1 MPLKE
6 GSPRGESSIR
16 GTSNPRSSIR
26 GSWKIGEFDGIG
38 VYVHATFLIL
48 LAWVLWVYWNSSHS
62 VYGTVSGVL
71 FTLALFACV
80 VLHEFGHALTAR
92 RYGIRTVDITLL
104 PIGGVSRLQRIPDQP
119 KQEFYVALMG
129 PVVSIGIAFLLFL
142 VLRLTG
148 GSVSMESLSS
158 WTAASFLARLVI
170 ANAGLAVFNLLPAFP
185 MDGGRIFRALLA
197 RFLGPQ
203 KATRIAAGVGHGIAI
218 LFGLWGLLTNP
229 FLILIA
235 FFIWM
240 GATQEAAMVEIKS
253 VLDGISAR
261 DIMLTDF
268 AVLSSE
274 DPLQRAVELAL
285 HGRQRDFPIVEKG
298 RLVGMLTNQELL
310 KGLAESGPETLISQV
325 IGNDCPVLSSG
336 DDIGVILEKTQT
348 SGCRVL
354 PVVDHGELVGLF
366 MAESLAE
373 FAMVQS
379 ALNTRRS
386 VTAASKRANI

>member
-6 GSPRGESSIR
+6 GGESSIR
-16 GTSNPRSSIR
+16 RTSNSRSSIR
-26 GSWKIGEFDGIG
+26 GSWKIGEFAGIS

-48 LAWVLWVYWNSSHS
+48 LAWVLWVYWSSSHS
-62 VYGTVSGVL
+62 MHGTVSGVL
-71 FTLALFACV
+71 FTLALFTCV

-129 PVVSIGIAFLLFL
+129 PIVSISIAFLLFL
-142 VLRLTG
+142 VLRLAG
-148 GSVSMESLSS
+148 GSVSPESLSS
-158 WTAASFLARLVI
+158 WTAASFLARLVF

-197 RFLGPQ
+197 RFLGLQ

-285 HGRQRDFPIVEKG
+285 HGRQRDFPVIENG
-298 RLVGMLTNQELL
+298 RLVGMLTNKELL
-310 KGLAESGPETLISQV
+310 KGLAQSGPETPVSEV
-325 IGNDCPVLSSG
+325 IIYDCPVLSSG
-336 DDIGVILEKTQT
+336 DDIGAILEKTQT
-348 SGCRVL
+348 SGYRVL

-366 MAESLAE
+366 MAEGLAE

-386 VTAASKRANI
+386 VTAASKRANT